1 MSTLIP
7 SGPARVVVRQHRRPF
22 QVLAALVPLAIAV
35 LVGVAL
41 WADRVAE
48 TFAASGCSVDHTV
61 FRCGGTVRGFLNNQ
75 AQVQDVQG
83 WGGLLMLVLPA
94 VVGAFVAGPMI
105 ARELESGTNRLAWS
119 QSVSPARWLAAKL
132 AVPAVLT
139 LIVTT
144 VLSAA
149 FAWFWSTTDSP
160 VYENRWSDRA
170 VYGAIGAVPV
180 AYALFGLALGALAGL
195 LVRRTVVAM
204 SVTVLATGLVVQIL
218 NTVRNS
224 LWPVRT
230 DIYVQNDNYRYP
242 IDGAT
247 VEQGFVNSGGE
258 RLPNDICAKMQTD
271 HEGCLADYDVTSR
284 YLDYHPASHFWPLQL
299 VETGIL
305 LALAALA
312 VALAFRVL
320 RRLHS

>member
-1 MSTLIP
+1 MRTLIP
-7 SGPARVVVRQHRRPF
+7 SGPARVVVRQHRRAF
-22 QVLAALVPLAIAV
+22 QVLAALVPLAVAV
-35 LVGVAL
+35 LVSVSL
-41 WADRVAE
+41 WADRVADGF
-48 TFAASGCSVDHTV
+48 TASGCSTDNTV
-61 FRCGGTVRGFLNNQ
+61 FRCGGTVRGFLNSQ

-94 VVGAFVAGPMI
+94 AVGAFMAGPMI
-105 ARELESGTNRLAWS
+105 ARELESGTNKLAWS

-139 LIVTT
+139 LIATT

-149 FAWFWSTTDSP
+149 FAWFWSTNDSP
-160 VYENRWSDRA
+160 VYENRWSDRV

-180 AYALFGLALGALAGL
+180 GYALFGLALGALAGL

-204 SVTVLATGLVVQIL
+204 SVTVLAVGLVVQIL

-230 DIYVQNDNYRYP
+230 DTHLLDGRYRFP
-242 IDGAT
+242 IDAAT
-247 VEQGFVNSGGE
+247 VDQGYVNSAGE
-258 RLPNDICAKMQTD
+258 RLPSDICVRVQADYK
-271 HEGCLADYDVTSR
+271 GCLADYDATHR
-284 YLDYHPASHFWPLQL
+284 YVDYHPASHFWPLQL